1 MLDWSQLWDSR
12 GSERCTAE
20 LYRRVLKTENAET
33 EDVVPSLSLVH
44 GKAVPMQGYSH
55 DNRGHGQ
62 SWAKLV
68 WITRSGYC
76 CNDDIASACE
86 VRDTKGHKQSS
97 TRSAWEATRT
107 IRSGMATL
115 SKKMLRNSQ
124 RNVHEKGVKRG
135 RRTWSMPRPGTIE
148 L

>member
-1 MLDWSQLWDSR
+1 
-12 GSERCTAE
+12 
-20 LYRRVLKTENAET
+20 
-33 EDVVPSLSLVH
+33 
-44 GKAVPMQGYSH
+44 MQGCSH

-68 WITRSGYC
+68 WITQSGYC

-86 VRDTKGHKQSS
+86 VRDTKGHKQGSN
-97 TRSAWEATRT
+97 TRSAWEAART

-115 SKKMLRNSQ
+115 SKKMLRNS
-124 RNVHEKGVKRG
+124 RINVHEKGVRKS
-135 RRTWSMPRPGTIE
+135 RRTWWMPRPGTIE